1 MTTPPAPSPSP
12 TDPLPWLRRAALGRL
27 ANGLEVCLLP
37 NRQAELVT
45 TALFYRAGGRDEPPG
60 HAGLAHFLEHLMF
73 KGSPGFGPGEVDR
86 LTQAAGGLNNAFT
99 GHNLTAYYFAFGA
112 DRWRRALAV
121 EADRMAALTLDPA
134 EVASERQVILE
145 EIAMFE
151 DEPWDALEMA
161 VLAALFP
168 GHPFGRPILGHA
180 ADLEA
185 TGPAELADFHRRF
198 YGPDNAVL
206 VVAGDVGPQAGAW
219 IEEAFGPL
227 PSRGAARPPLPPLP
241 ALAGLQRVERHQG
254 EVPRLLLA
262 LPAPPASDPAHPP
275 LRLLA
280 ALLASGRASRL
291 QRRLVEEGPSCLA
304 VSAHL
309 HDGAEA
315 GFLAI
320 AAEALP
326 GVEPARVEGELLA
339 ELARCGAEPPG
350 EAEVARARQ
359 VLLADWVLAHE
370 RIHEQALVAG
380 GALALFDLDEP
391 RRTLAATLAAG
402 PEEIHAA
409 ARAFLDPER
418 GGVLGWSLP

>member
-1 MTTPPAPSPSP
+1 M
-12 TDPLPWLRRAALGRL
+12 
-27 ANGLEVCLLP
+27 EICLLP

-45 TALFYRAGGRDEPPG
+45 TALFYRAGARDEPPG

-99 GHNLTAYYFAFGA
+99 GHNLTAYYFSFGA

-145 EIAMFE
+145 EIAMYE

-168 GHPFGRPILGHA
+168 GHPYGRPILGHA

-185 TGPAELADFHRRF
+185 TGPAELAQFHRRL

-206 VVAGDVGPQAGAW
+206 VVAGDLGHQAAAW
-219 IEEAFGPL
+219 VEEAFGPL
-227 PSRGAARPPLPPLP
+227 PARGAVRPPLPPLP
-241 ALAGLQRVERHQG
+241 SLAGLHRLERHQG

-262 LPAPPASDPAHPP
+262 LPAPPLSDPGHPQ
-275 LRLLA
+275 LRLLT

-291 QRRLVEEGPSCLA
+291 QRRLVEEEPTCLA
-304 VSAHL
+304 VSVHL

-326 GVEPARVEGELLA
+326 GVEPERVEGELLA
-339 ELARCGAEPPG
+339 ELARLRAEPPS
-350 EAEVARARQ
+350 EDEVARARQ

-370 RIHEQALVAG
+370 RIHAQALVAG
-380 GALALFDLDEP
+380 GALALHDLDEP
-391 RRTLAATLAAG
+391 RRSLAATLAAG
-402 PEEIHAA
+402 PDQLHEA
-409 ARAFLDPER
+409 ARTFLDPEQ